1 MRASNNKDLKFA
13 SQDQQ
18 THLHASVGKK
28 GLSKEDKVQLKA
40 KQRDE
45 NHHNQ
50 QHILKME
57 SIALKFK
64 VKITQDNKKIYSR
77 YNKLEKLSSLIK
89 KANDKNYIDLQ
100 EE

>member
-1 MRASNNKDLKFA
+1 
-13 SQDQQ
+13 
-18 THLHASVGKK
+18 
-28 GLSKEDKVQLKA
+28 
-40 KQRDE
+40 
-45 NHHNQ
+45 
-50 QHILKME
+50 ME

-64 VKITQDNKKIYSR
+64 VKITQDNKKMESR